1 MVFKALFGMS
11 DKMGP
16 FGFLV
21 MWFSFF
27 FTTFGVLL
35 ADNSVGAPRNFCFAS
50 QLVCCTN
57 LISVAYAMIN
67 ELDFTKVSMLTT
79 PFDMFVTWLSFAF
92 FGGSAVLS
100 STPIGIF
107 NWIQVVMQALMGLQ
121 MMVILLAM
129 ARDPVGYKKYL
140 NDKKPVNENP

>member
-35 ADNSVGAPRNFCFAS
+35 ADSSVGAPRNFCFAS

-57 LISVAYAMIN
+57 LISVAYAITN

-79 PFDMFVTWLSFAF
+79 PLDMFVTWLAFAY

-100 STPIGIF
+100 STPIGVF
-107 NWIQVVMQALMGLQ
+107 NWIQVVMMGMMGLQ
-121 MMVILLAM
+121 MMFSLLAM
-129 ARDPVGYKKYL
+129 AWDPAGYKKYL